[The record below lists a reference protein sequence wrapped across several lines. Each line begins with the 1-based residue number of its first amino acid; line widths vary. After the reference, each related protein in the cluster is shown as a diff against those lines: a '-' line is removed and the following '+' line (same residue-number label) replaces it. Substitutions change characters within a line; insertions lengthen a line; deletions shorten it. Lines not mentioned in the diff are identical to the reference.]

1 MPGLSVLHCLPQFAQ
16 TYIHWVSNAIQLSH
30 PLLLPSS
37 PALNLYQHQGLF
49 QWVDSSHQV
58 TKHWSFSICFSKEYS
73 GLISFRIDWF
83 DFLAVQETLS
93 SLLQH
98 HNLKASVL
106 RCSAFFMDFC
116 QLLSLLVSTEMS
128 LLFDT
133 LSRFVITFLPRSNH
147 LLISWLQSPSAVIL
161 EPKKRKFATAF
172 TFSPSILPWR
182 DGTKCHDLS
191 FFNVEF

>member
-1 MPGLSVLHCLPQFAQ
+1 MFAQ
-16 TYIHWVSNAIQLSH
+16 TYIHRVGNAIRPSYS
-30 PLLLPSS
+30 LLFPSS

-106 RCSAFFMDFC
+106 RCSAFFMVQLSYLDMTTGKNHSFEYIDLCQHCDVSAFC
-116 QLLSLLVSTEMS
+116 
-128 LLFDT
+128 LLFI
-133 LSRFVITFLPRSNH
+133 ITFLPRSKF
-147 LLISWLQSPSAVIL
+147 LLISWL
-161 EPKKRKFATAF
+161 
-172 TFSPSILPWR
+172 
-182 DGTKCHDLS
+182 
-191 FFNVEF
+191 